1 MRRTVSLFLAI
12 LAGCWIGA
20 VAVPASGEPLN
31 VVTSVIP
38 VAYIVEELGG
48 ERVEVH
54 ALVPPGASP
63 HTFEPVPSDLRTLA
77 GARVFVAIGGGFDG
91 WSDRLL
97 GAAPKGI
104 EAMHLIEAPNL
115 NPVEGED
122 DHHGEEKAAKEE
134 DHHGEEKAAKK
145 EEDHHGEE
153 KVAKKEEDH
162 HGEEKVAKKEEDHH
176 GEEKAAKKEE
186 DHHGEEKVVAKE
198 EDHHGEEEFNPHFW
212 LDPIRVRDVLVP
224 VLVQGLMAADPAGK
238 DHYEK
243 RRKDFHQR
251 LTALDQE
258 IRTELGKA
266 KTRKYIAFHAAWP
279 YFAERYG
286 LEKVAVV
293 QEFGGEEPTPREVA
307 TLVRDARAAG
317 VGAILVEP
325 QLNPR
330 VAQTIAA
337 EFGAGTVVVDPVGDP
352 GDPARDSYEDLMRFN
367 ARAFG
372 QALQGKRN

>member
-134 DHHGEEKAAKK
+134 DHHGEEKVAKK

-162 HGEEKVAKKEEDHH
+162 HGEEKVA
-176 GEEKAAKKEE
+176 
-186 DHHGEEKVVAKE
+186 AKE

-212 LDPIRVRDVLVP
+212 LDPIRVRDALVP

>member
-48 ERVEVH
+48 ERVTVH

-122 DHHGEEKAAKEE
+122 DHHGEETAKEE
-134 DHHGEEKAAKK
+134 DHHGEEKVAKK

-176 GEEKAAKKEE
+176 GEEKVAKK
-186 DHHGEEKVVAKE
+186 
-198 EDHHGEEEFNPHFW
+198 
-212 LDPIRVRDVLVP
+212 
-224 VLVQGLMAADPAGK
+224 
-238 DHYEK
+238 
-243 RRKDFHQR
+243 
-251 LTALDQE
+251 
-258 IRTELGKA
+258 
-266 KTRKYIAFHAAWP
+266 
-279 YFAERYG
+279 
-286 LEKVAVV
+286 
-293 QEFGGEEPTPREVA
+293 
-307 TLVRDARAAG
+307 
-317 VGAILVEP
+317 
-325 QLNPR
+325 
-330 VAQTIAA
+330 
-337 EFGAGTVVVDPVGDP
+337 
-352 GDPARDSYEDLMRFN
+352 
-367 ARAFG
+367 
-372 QALQGKRN
+372 